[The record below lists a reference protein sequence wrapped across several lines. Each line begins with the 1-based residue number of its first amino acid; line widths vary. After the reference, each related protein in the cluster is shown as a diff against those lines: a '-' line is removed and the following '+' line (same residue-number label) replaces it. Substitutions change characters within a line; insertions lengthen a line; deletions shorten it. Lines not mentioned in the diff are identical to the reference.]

1 MKRVRRRRRRRISIL
16 FGMILFF
23 TAAYGV
29 LLLVTFL
36 SSSVTSCHAS
46 TQKAKAEKLLNETEL
61 YPQELLD
68 MLSRNPDMLDFV
80 EGYPEKKGRYLQ
92 ILLER

>member
-1 MKRVRRRRRRRISIL
+1 
-16 FGMILFF
+16 MILFF